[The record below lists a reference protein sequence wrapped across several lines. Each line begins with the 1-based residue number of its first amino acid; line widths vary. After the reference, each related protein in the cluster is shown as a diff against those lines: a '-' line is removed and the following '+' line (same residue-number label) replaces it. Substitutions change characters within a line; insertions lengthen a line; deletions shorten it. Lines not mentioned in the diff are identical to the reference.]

1 MPKYEARPIEA
12 KTTEVLRKIVE
23 EELRNV
29 AQATVLDFLDLTVL
43 YVEPTKRFA
52 GLVVYADGTSWNPGA
67 GEGVYRWSLGGAWV
81 KVG

>member
-12 KTTEVLRKIVE
+12 KTVEVLRKIVE

-29 AQATVLDFLDLTVL
+29 GQATVDDFLELTIT

-52 GLVVYADGTSWNPGA
+52 GLVVYADGTLWDPGA
-67 GEGVYRWSLGGAWV
+67 GEGIYRWSLGAAWV